1 MQFIYALNYDFDVIY
16 LSYIITMSHAYHA
29 LCVVVFFVGV
39 ERKREK
45 AEIGAL
51 YIYFKQQFIVKC
63 SVIRETPDH
72 EL

>member
-1 MQFIYALNYDFDVIY
+1 
-16 LSYIITMSHAYHA
+16 MSHAYHA